1 MNYLM
6 PKAKMIAAAVF
17 ISALPN
23 MYLAQEAAETSKK
36 IEFTISTGSKTLST
50 PLRSASMQYYPSM
63 GMQEPK
69 AQAGSKTE
77 TKPAQYFYITME
89 TEKLSPDFLKLL
101 NQSRANFAAT
111 IKIAGPSGNKPERL
125 IQCQEASLDTMSEQ
139 YTGDYDSSMI
149 SFTCRRLSVDGIQM
163 N

>member
-17 ISALPN
+17 ILALSN
-23 MYLAQEAAETSKK
+23 AYHAQEAAEASKK
-36 IEFTISTGSKTLST
+36 IEFTISNGTKTLAT
-50 PLRSASMQYYPSM
+50 PLRSASMQYYPSV
-63 GMQEPK
+63 GT
-69 AQAGSKTE
+69 AQASSKTE

-89 TEKLSPDFLKLL
+89 TEQLKPDFLKLL
-101 NQSRANFAAT
+101 NQSRSNFTAT
-111 IKIAGPSGNKPERL
+111 ISITGTSDRKSERI
-125 IQCQEASLDTMSEQ
+125 IQCQEASLDTLSEQ

-149 SFTCRRLSVDGIQM
+149 TVTCRKMSVDGIQM